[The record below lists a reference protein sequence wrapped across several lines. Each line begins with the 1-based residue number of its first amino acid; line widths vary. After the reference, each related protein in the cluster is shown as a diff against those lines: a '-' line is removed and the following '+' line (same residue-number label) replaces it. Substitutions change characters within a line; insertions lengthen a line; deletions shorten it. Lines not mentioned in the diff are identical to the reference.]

1 MLQKI
6 LTHTPLYVWFIL
18 ALLVM
23 RGVSASKDRET
34 AFGRLIILPILLP
47 LLMLA
52 ELVVKYGPGS
62 AALPAWATGAALAA
76 LATWK
81 LSSAR
86 LGRGQA
92 GKVLVPGSWLTLAVL
107 MGVFLSKYVATVALI
122 IKPELRTTASFLAPV
137 CLVYGICNGIL
148 MARLAR
154 DVRSWQQMR
163 ISANIATAA
172 A

>member
-6 LTHTPLYVWFIL
+6 LTHTPLYVWVIL

-23 RGVSASKDRET
+23 RGVSASRDRET

-52 ELVVKYGPGS
+52 ELAVKYGLAS
-62 AALPAWATGAALAA
+62 VALPAWAAGAALGS

-81 LSSAR
+81 LSTAR
-86 LGRGQA
+86 LGRGQE
-92 GKVLVPGSWLTLAVL
+92 GKVRVPGSWLMMAIL
-107 MGVFLSKYVATVALI
+107 MSVFFTKYVATVALI
-122 IKPELRTTASFLAPV
+122 VKPELRTAASFVAPV

-154 DVRSWQQMR
+154 DVGSWQQMR
-163 ISANIATAA
+163 A
-172 A
+172 